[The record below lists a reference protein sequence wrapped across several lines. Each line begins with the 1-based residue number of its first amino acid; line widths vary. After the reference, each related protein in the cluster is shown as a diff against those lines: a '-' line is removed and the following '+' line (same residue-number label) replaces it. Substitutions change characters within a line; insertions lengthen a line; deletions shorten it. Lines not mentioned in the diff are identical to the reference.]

1 MTGWNWTCR
10 LLRRTRRA
18 EPAVTAWRPEGRTIA
33 RPSRLA
39 RSVPPLR
46 GYGLDRLS
54 PDRQAARKR
63 SRFKVSGA
71 APFAT
76 PEPKQSSRMLWRRQ
90 GSFRQNRVGATLM
103 ACPTFAYRVV
113 PEPKPAPC
121 PTTSTS
127 FPVRGRASADR
138 PNTMSRRGAWRT
150 IGPRAYRSRTPRSTY
165 SRRGSAIFSMNCS
178 GRAFEVRRHL
188 P

>member
-1 MTGWNWTCR
+1 M
-10 LLRRTRRA
+10 
-18 EPAVTAWRPEGRTIA
+18 TAWRPEGRTVA

-39 RSVPPLR
+39 RSAPPLR

-54 PDRQAARKR
+54 PARQVARKR
-63 SRFKVSGA
+63 SRFKVSGTA
-71 APFAT
+71 LFAT
-76 PEPKQSSRMLWRRQ
+76 AEPKQSSRMLWRRH
-90 GSFRQNRVGATLM
+90 GSFRQNRVGAILV

-138 PNTMSRRGAWRT
+138 SNMMSRRGAWWT
-150 IGPRAYRSRTPRSTY
+150 IGPCAYLSRTPRSTY
-165 SRRGSAIFSMNCS
+165 SRRGSAIFWMNYS
-178 GRAFEVRRHL
+178 GHAFEVRRHL
-188 P
+188 R